1 MPDNKQETRPQDASR
16 VNIHEDYEVRYW
28 CKKFGCTKEELV
40 KAVGAVGT
48 SAAKVEEYLKKQ
60 R

>member
-28 CKKFGCTKEELV
+28 CKKFGCRKEELI
-40 KAVGAVGT
+40 KAVGVVGT
-48 SAAKVEEYLKKQ
+48 SAAKVEEYLKKK
-60 R
+60 